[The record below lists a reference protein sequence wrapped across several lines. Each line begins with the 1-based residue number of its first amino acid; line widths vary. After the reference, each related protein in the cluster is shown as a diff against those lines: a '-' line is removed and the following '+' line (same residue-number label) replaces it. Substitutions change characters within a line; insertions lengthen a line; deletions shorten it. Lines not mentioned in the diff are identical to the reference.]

1 MSDKR
6 SARGLTVNVVRPAT
20 DRPPTAQLD
29 HTDLAILKLLASDGR
44 MANSA
49 VADEVGIAP
58 STCLN
63 RIRHLREQGV
73 IRGFQAD
80 IDPAAL
86 GRQLQAVVFVRI
98 QPSARS
104 RIARFGSYLAG
115 LPGVLNVYV
124 LAGANDFQVHVAV
137 RDSDALREFVFNNL
151 SAVPD
156 VAGTETNLVF
166 QHITP
171 LHRHDPQPLG

>member
-1 MSDKR
+1 MND
-6 SARGLTVNVVRPAT
+6 VRPAHSRTAPQLDET
-20 DRPPTAQLD
+20 DR
-29 HTDLAILKLLASDGR
+29 AILALLATDGR
-44 MANSA
+44 MPNSA
-49 VADEVGIAP
+49 VAEAVGIAP

-63 RIRHLREQGV
+63 RIRQLRDQGV

-86 GRQLQAVVFVRI
+86 GRQLQAMVFVRL

-104 RIARFGSYLAG
+104 RMGKFGSYLAG
-115 LPGVLNVYV
+115 LPGVIDVYA

-137 RDSDALREFVFNNL
+137 RDSEALRAFVYDNL

-171 LHRHDPQPLG
+171 RPGGGGAGGKSPDIR

>member
-1 MSDKR
+1 M
-6 SARGLTVNVVRPAT
+6 NVVRPVT

-29 HTDLAILKLLASDGR
+29 ETDLAILRLLATDGR

-49 VADEVGIAP
+49 VAEQVGIAP

-86 GRQLQAVVFVRI
+86 GRQLQAVVSVRL
-98 QPSARS
+98 QPGARS
-104 RIARFGSYLAG
+104 KIARFAAYLAG
-115 LPGVLNVYV
+115 LPGVVNVYV
-124 LAGANDFQVHVAV
+124 LAGANDFAVHVAV
-137 RDSDALREFVFNNL
+137 RDSEALREFVFENL
-151 SAVPD
+151 SAVLD

-166 QHITP
+166 QHLTP
-171 LHRHDPQPLG
+171 LNRHDPQPLG

>member
-1 MSDKR
+1 M
-6 SARGLTVNVVRPAT
+6 NVVRPVAA
-20 DRPPTAQLD
+20 RPPTAQLD
-29 HTDLAILKLLASDGR
+29 DTDLAILKMLALDGR
-44 MANSA
+44 MANNA

-63 RIRHLREQGV
+63 RIRQLREQGV

-86 GRQLQAVVFVRI
+86 GRQLQAVVFVRL

-104 RIARFGSYLAG
+104 RMGKFGSYLAG

-137 RDSDALREFVFNNL
+137 RDSDALRDFVFNNL

-156 VAGTETNLVF
+156 VSGTETNLVF

-171 LHRHDPQPLG
+171 LHRRDPQPLG

>member
-1 MSDKR
+1 M
-6 SARGLTVNVVRPAT
+6 NVVRPAT
-20 DRPPTAQLD
+20 DRPPPAQLD
-29 HTDLAILKLLASDGR
+29 DTDLAILRLLAVDGR

-49 VADEVGIAP
+49 VAEEVGIAP

-63 RIRHLREQGV
+63 RIRHLRDQGV

-86 GRQLQAVVFVRI
+86 GRQLQAVVAVRLR
-98 QPSARS
+98 PSSRS
-104 RIARFGSYLAG
+104 RIPRFGTYLAG

-124 LAGANDFQVHVAV
+124 LAGANDFAVHLAV
-137 RDSDALREFVFNNL
+137 RDSDELREFVFNHL

-171 LHRHDPQPLG
+171 LHRHGTRSPA

>member
-1 MSDKR
+1 M
-6 SARGLTVNVVRPAT
+6 NVVRPT
-20 DRPPTAQLD
+20 TGRPPTPQLD
-29 HTDLAILKLLASDGR
+29 DTDLAILKLLAMDGR
-44 MANSA
+44 MANNA
-49 VADEVGIAP
+49 VAEEVGIAP

-63 RIRHLREQGV
+63 RIRQLREQGV

-86 GRQLQAVVFVRI
+86 GRQLQAVVAVRL

-104 RIARFGSYLAG
+104 RMAKFGNYLAG

-137 RDSDALREFVFNNL
+137 RDSDALRDFVFNNL

-156 VAGTETNLVF
+156 VAGTETSLVF